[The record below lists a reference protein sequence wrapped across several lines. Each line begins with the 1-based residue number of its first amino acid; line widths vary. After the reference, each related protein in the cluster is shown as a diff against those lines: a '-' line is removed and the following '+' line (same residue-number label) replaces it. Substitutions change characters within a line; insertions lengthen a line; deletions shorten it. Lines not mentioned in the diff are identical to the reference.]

1 MFFLYFYLFFRFTFY
16 NFLFFIFQ
24 TILYIR
30 LSRSTF
36 TKKLN
41 VNIFLIQI
49 LMKYIN
55 FMQFGNILFISFL
68 NLRKKRNII
77 IFGLSCFWQCL
88 FNDWIIIFITLF
100 IIIIIQLH
108 LFWLISNKLPLCSIY
123 YLCFI
128 LCLQIKTFFFFLILI
143 LTVQYY
149 LIDWFVVLAVVMNL
163 FLFEE
168 LTKGD
173 LFLLFL
179 YYFLLI
185 LRLIHILNFE
195 KIIE

>member
-1 MFFLYFYLFFRFTFY
+1 M
-16 NFLFFIFQ
+16 I
-24 TILYIR
+24 
-30 LSRSTF
+30 
-36 TKKLN
+36 
-41 VNIFLIQI
+41 
-49 LMKYIN
+49 YIN
-55 FMQFGNILFISFL
+55 IMQFGNILFISFL

-77 IFGLSCFWQCL
+77 IFGLSCFWQYL
-88 FNDWIIIFITLF
+88 FNDWIIILITLF
-100 IIIIIQLH
+100 IIIIILLH

-123 YLCFI
+123 NLCFI
-128 LCLQIKTFFFFLILI
+128 LSFQIKTFFFFLILI
-143 LTVQYY
+143 LIFLFAVQYY
-149 LIDWFVVLAVVMNL
+149 LIDWFVVLSVVMNL